1 MQKRILLAT
10 LIILIILWFT
20 RWDVAASKTS
30 DSRVTHWKRDT
41 WTGAIII
48 EKYRS
53 HEVTKETAQYGI
65 VPIKTATNIWIGLLL
80 INSVW
85 LIYVIKKEGNSSAT

>member
-1 MQKRILLAT
+1 MQKGISLAT

-20 RWDVAASKTS
+20 RWDVAASTS

-53 HEVTKETAQYGI
+53 HEVTKET
-65 VPIKTATNIWIGLLL
+65 P
-80 INSVW
+80 
-85 LIYVIKKEGNSSAT
+85 